1 MKRLSGT
8 GESVLT
14 FETDFP
20 HPLGRKGIR
29 IYFFFFKSLPR
40 SVIIDKATAGPPG
53 QWVASGLVIV
63 GSWVAAVESYALKK
77 KVD

>member
-29 IYFFFFKSLPR
+29 IYFFFS
-40 SVIIDKATAGPPG
+40 
-53 QWVASGLVIV
+53 
-63 GSWVAAVESYALKK
+63 
-77 KVD
+77 KVCLEV